1 MKSLILYASPHHGN
15 TKRVAERM
23 AKKIGARLVDV
34 IREEPPDLAG
44 YRLIGLASG
53 AYFGT
58 LHESIVKFARETAFT
73 PEHRVFLADTCGA
86 GYKDYTYQ
94 VRKLLE
100 ERGVVCLGRFQCPG
114 YDTYG
119 PWKLVGGIRKGRPN
133 EHDLK
138 MAEQFIQRMAKEAK

>member
-1 MKSLILYASPHHGN
+1 MKSVIIYASPHHGN
-15 TKRVAERM
+15 TQRVVERM
-23 AKKIGARLVDV
+23 AKRIGARTVD
-34 IREEPPDLAG
+34 ILKEGPPDISG
-44 YRLIGLASG
+44 YKLIGLASG

-58 LHESIVKFARETAFT
+58 LHESIVKFAREAAFT

-119 PWKLVGGIRKGRPN
+119 PWKLVGGIRKSRPN

>member
-15 TKRVAERM
+15 TKKVAERM

-34 IREEPPDLAG
+34 TQEELPVLAG

-58 LHESIVKFARETAFT
+58 LHESLVKIAQEAPFT
-73 PEHRVFLADTCGA
+73 PEQRVFLADTCGA
-86 GYKDYTYQ
+86 GYKDYTYK
-94 VRKLLE
+94 VRMLLE
-100 ERGVVCLGRFQCPG
+100 ERGITCLGRFQCPG
-114 YDTYG
+114 DDTYG
-119 PWKLVGGIRKGRPN
+119 PWKLIGGIRKSRPN

-138 MAEQFIQRMAKEAK
+138 MAEQFILRMAQEAR

>member
-58 LHESIVKFARETAFT
+58 LHEAIAAFAGEAAFT
-73 PEHRVFLADTCGA
+73 PDHKVFLAATCGA
-86 GYKDYTYQ
+86 GYKDHTYR

-100 ERGVVCLGRFQCPG
+100 ERGVVCLGRFQCRG

-119 PWKLVGGIRKGRPN
+119 PWKLIGGIARKHPN
-133 EHDLK
+133 ETDLRK
-138 MAEQFIQRMAKEAK
+138 AEIFAQRMAKG